1 MKEKNKKENT
11 KKKRVKKKK
20 IKIKSLTQIYDDNLI
35 FRSHSSFANHADSE
49 L

>member
-11 KKKRVKKKK
+11 KKKVKKKK
-20 IKIKSLTQIYDDNLI
+20 IKIKSLTQIYDYNLI
-35 FRSHSSFANHADSE
+35 FRPHSSFANHADSE